1 MKKAVSHVWERMVA
15 FICVLTLTA
24 SYLPAMPVFAESNNG
39 YSTSIFVDKS
49 EADVGE
55 KITFNAHVDFNAE
68 ESSDEKEED
77 FSFVWYVNDENKA
90 DGDTYE
96 LKVDSLDGDSKEYEV
111 YFEAKG
117 KTSGN
122 TLKSDTK
129 TVTFYKLYTVSF
141 EGADVDS
148 VKKRSGE
155 KIKLPKPSKSGNRFT
170 GWKDSEQTYDEG
182 DEYTVKGDATLTAQ
196 WQETVTITFNPG
208 GASLDDDKK
217 SVTIDKGTSLSND
230 NLPKLTRRHYKF
242 DGWFTDK
249 SKTKEY
255 DGSSFN
261 ADAVLYAK
269 WTQIEYKVTLNANG
283 GELKDGVKNPFW
295 VQANTPILDLKKPKD
310 WYGHKFQGWFIND
323 TNTEYAGGDIT
334 KNTTL
339 NARWDLE
346 KYSVKFDA
354 NGGVVNGDTHCEI
367 NDIEYD
373 TSLGDRLPKAE
384 KHPDEVENGKK
395 TTFGF
400 DKWVSTDDS
409 SVLTG
414 ETPIKAN
421 MNVKADWK
429 KTYYYQ
435 ITYVTKEGDA
445 DGALKGEK
453 SEWAKADGTVE
464 KIPALEP
471 TNEEGADIQYVF
483 EGWYTDEARTDK
495 YTNQQITKPTTLYA
509 HYTKRYKVS
518 LITSDDDKDYVY
530 VAEGE
535 HLKDEDAKTAV
546 TKDGYTVVGF
556 FWNED
561 YTEEYKFDDSDK
573 EKITAPIQLFVSW
586 RANKYTVQY
595 FPKDRNDKG
604 STDVKGEMSPN
615 PQDRYYD
622 DIIKENKTLL
632 KNVYTRDGYTFACW
646 KDENGTEYPD
656 KYDGNLTS
664 EDGATLKLYAQW
676 TANKYT
682 VCFHAD
688 GSDNAETDKQEFE
701 FDEVKNLNK
710 VEFTRNGYEYY
721 VWTTDKDKAND
732 ALDGKA
738 ADFGN
743 SGYVAEEPVLN
754 LTAENGGTVDLYA
767 VWIDETAP
775 EITYVLSD
783 SNYSKKEKNE
793 NVDFSKDKV
802 TYTVTIK
809 ETSGGSGVDTA
820 NVYYAVG
827 ANLSSIKNEDW
838 VGPVTLSET
847 EVEDDNGKTISA
859 YEFDVTTKAKGSVF
873 VKAQDKAVKVIEST
887 KKVGSQDIDSV
898 SGVEK
903 SPNVQYREIHLIV
916 IENDA
921 PVVDVSVTGDTIDT
935 KKPEKNHTFT
945 YTVDDGDSEK
955 SSGIAKVTYTLT
967 KDGKTVDNY
976 SIDPFDNTK
985 NVPKKL
991 SEIDEINEKICKKEH
1006 SATIEG
1012 KAHGK
1017 FPELNGEYELTV
1029 TAMDFCGNEGSA
1041 TVKVLFDNT
1050 APHIALKM
1058 DKGIQNSYD
1067 EIWYYNASDDEI
1079 LTVTVGGN
1087 EDADTANL
1095 DKVTIAF
1102 NNKEYNDFVVP
1113 ADNKVTVTIPVKTI
1127 KEICGDGEIKI
1138 TVRASDTAGNETNI
1152 IDDPNTDIIVN
1163 PKTGERNLIAL
1174 DANGVNRLGDRSSA
1188 SFVLDSVAPEI
1199 VLNMTGGNQYDNMWY
1214 YNGNNCDDGSI
1225 TIGDDNDAAPLESY
1239 SITPA
1244 VGKAEWNKLTDSEDN
1259 NTTQSVTVPM
1269 SEISKLEDGKIV
1281 ISAQAKDRAGNETTV
1296 LTINGSHVEIEKK
1309 DGNQIKS
1316 VSFVLDKSTPKLTVS
1331 MDGGIFNNN
1340 DNEYYYR
1347 VDNCGLNLMI
1357 ENDTTNLHEYT
1368 VTVINKDT
1376 NKKISQ
1382 TLLPGTEYS
1391 KDSKHTKTIT
1401 EQESD
1406 LSERP
1411 VLGKPFSVTFSET
1424 DMQKLDDGHIV
1435 VTVVAYDYARNKS
1448 DSFESIR
1455 GLKTGENSK
1464 SASVILDMTNPVVT
1478 KINTDVVAKGLNVN
1492 GIANAEPY
1500 VEEGG
1505 YFYYYNDKKVET
1517 QFVIEDVNLNAWTV
1531 SYKRDGTLITEQ
1543 VISTKVVETGTTP
1556 LSETVLTNYFVT
1568 DDAKKQKASSE
1579 GRYTDISVE
1588 GQDKAGNPLVLAADY
1603 SYTGKTSN
1611 EVDPAE
1617 QTITGSGNNQK
1628 GIITLKNGKVIDRT
1642 APVAELTYDTK
1653 ATAYLYNGT
1662 NAANQDPETVA
1673 NNYSIATAYIN
1684 KAFKASVAI
1693 SDTYDQG
1700 SNAVGLDYNKLTVRQ
1715 YGKNPVNLTSDV
1727 SDDKYQKGGTVD
1739 YAFDIETDKEHA
1751 TDGAYFYKIFGTDRA
1766 GNAMTVKEAVS
1777 NSVKTERIK
1786 LEESYKTENC
1796 GSTYHAKLRFILD
1809 TVNPKFAF
1817 ALADPKGDETTD
1829 GNTAYYGS
1837 ETKSLSGTF
1846 SVVDSHI
1853 DTDRIGA
1860 GYGSFSASDVSKN
1873 KKPHYS
1879 DMSVGWDKINIE
1891 YDLSNGGKGST
1902 FKKVITKDREGIYRF
1917 GISGV
1922 DKAGNQVVQS
1932 TGEAKKTGYKST
1944 VQVEKGKNGKFW
1956 TWHKVLDKTAPT
1968 GDLKIGN
1975 GNSNYYHVHMDKEG
1989 NNSFENDT
1997 NYDPYRSEKKANVS
2011 ITSNDLSPIR
2021 ITYDIDSTISGQNQK
2036 HADKDYANNNKKST
2050 SVNGEQIFHV
2060 SDLLLMD
2067 RAGNKS
2073 GFYKKGKTEA
2083 NKIYLDKTPPTNH
2096 DIERPH
2102 AKITASRRVTA
2113 SSPDGQDLFNGSVE
2127 LTVYVVDPHN
2137 KVKSSGLKSVN
2148 CEVRFDGN
2156 LDDGLSKEV
2165 TQEFNSN
2172 RAPLYSEETLK
2183 DEYKKTITISKGGD
2197 HETNN
2202 IEIKVNAVDNAGNKA
2217 DEVIYKFGIDS
2228 VGPEIVVTYNN
2239 NSAQNGFYF
2248 KENRI
2253 ATVEVTERNVDDD
2266 KIKIDTQVGKPAFR
2280 NVHHSGNGN
2289 KDKWQKTLSYTTDG
2303 NYTLNISGTDALDN
2317 PAHVSYGNSVAPQ
2330 KFTIDKTAPGVNVTY
2345 DNNDVQNG
2353 KYYKATRTATISISD
2368 VNFAGQNDIRVES
2381 RGGGSAPATVSF
2393 SGNTATI
2400 HFSEDGIYV
2409 FNGTVTDQAGNVT
2422 TIPVQTEFVVDT
2434 KVPVLTFEHEHPFK
2448 VNKASQ
2454 ADLAA
2459 GKSDHPV
2466 DKQFFTKDGFAP
2478 VVTVTDTNI
2487 STADQDAVFNITGT
2501 KDGNTHTRTITVHP
2515 DDGTK
2520 FDMSMASTL
2529 FKVVEDVD
2537 DVYNVVAYAID
2548 LAGNKSEEITFT
2560 FSINRFG
2567 SNFVCATEETKKY
2580 IRDKYYHNA
2589 TEDLEIHEYNT
2600 NAIKKDSQT
2609 VEVMKDGNTA
2619 NVRKLVA
2626 GKDYDF
2632 EEDRAAGS
2640 KVGGRIYKYTIHK
2653 DVFEEEGDYSF
2664 TISSV
2669 DEAGHENTTARIHRD
2684 TDQTTGEKKLSV
2696 ASFPIDFVID
2706 KTPPTNQ
2713 MTGVKSDRKQAFND
2727 RSLVV
2732 DVNPEDAQT
2741 GVSKVVIRRWETD
2754 TLGFREPDGEPMAD
2768 ITYAYYDEENPMP
2781 SSYKDE
2787 KTGTEHSFAD
2797 LSEYTDDAT
2806 GKIDINYELTDNQN
2820 WQWVEVITTDL
2831 ADNDSVDIRAGS
2843 ADSPQIVENRKGFL
2857 VTTNTLTQVINN
2869 TAARVG
2875 AGAGVAALLILLILW
2890 KRKKD
2895 KDAEG
2900 AM

>member
-1 MKKAVSHVWERMVA
+1 MKKAVSHVWERLVA

-24 SYLPAMPVFAESNNG
+24 SYLPAMPVFAESKNG
-39 YSTSIFVDKS
+39 YSTSFFADES

-55 KITFNAHVDFNAE
+55 KITFKASVSFDKNESTDE
-68 ESSDEKEED
+68 EAED
-77 FSFVWYVNDENKA
+77 FSYDWYVNGDHKA

-96 LKVDSLDGDSKEYEV
+96 LKVDSVDGDSEKYEV

-148 VKKRSGE
+148 VKKRSGKKFE
-155 KIKLPKPSKSGNRFT
+155 LPKPSKSGNRFT
-170 GWKDSEQTYDEG
+170 GWKDSDKTYDAG

-196 WQETVTITFNPG
+196 WQETVTITFDPD

-217 SVTIDKGTSLSND
+217 SVTIDKGTSLSSD
-230 NLPKLTRRHYKF
+230 DLPKLKRRHYEF
-242 DGWFTDK
+242 GGWFTDK
-249 SKTKEY
+249 SKTKKY

-269 WTQIEYKVTLNANG
+269 WTQIEYKVTLDTNG
-283 GELKDGVKNPFW
+283 GKLKKGVENPLW
-295 VQANTPILDLKKPKD
+295 VQKDTAVENLNDLVERD
-310 WYGHKFQGWFIND
+310 GHKVEYWTIDD
-323 TNTEYAGGDIT
+323 TET
-334 KNTTL
+334 KYT
-339 NARWDLE
+339 DE
-346 KYSVKFDA
+346 KISKDTVLKANWKIESYQVTFDA
-354 NGGVVNGDTHCEI
+354 NGGKVNGKSSDEQTK
-367 NDIEYD
+367 EY
-373 TSLGDRLPKAE
+373 G
-384 KHPDEVENGKK
+384 
-395 TTFGF
+395 TTFGDQLPKPTREDKEEEGGARKTGYKF
-400 DKWVSTDDS
+400 SKWVSKSDS
-409 SVLTG
+409 SKEL
-414 ETPIKAN
+414 KADTEITDKWD
-421 MNVKADWK
+421 VKAEWEE
-429 KTYYYQ
+429 TEYYK

-445 DGALKGEK
+445 DGALEGEK
-453 SEWAKADGTVE
+453 SDWAKAEGAVE
-464 KIPALEP
+464 KIPAVEP

-483 EGWYTDEARTDK
+483 EGWYTDEARTDN
-495 YTNQQITKPTTLYA
+495 YTNQQIAKPTTLYA

-518 LITSDDDKDYVY
+518 LITSDDEKDYVY

-535 HLKDEDAKTAV
+535 HLEDGDAKKAL

-556 FWNED
+556 FRDNE
-561 YTEEYKFDDSDK
+561 YSPESEYKFDSSNES
-573 EKITAPIQLFVSW
+573 EKITESINLYVKW
-586 RANKYTVQY
+586 RANEYTVI
-595 FPKDRNDKG
+595 FDKNAG
-604 STDVKGEMSPN
+604 SVEGTMNNQKRV
-615 PQDRYYD
+615 YD
-622 DIIKENKTLL
+622 DGVNAKDPVTLQKNTYKRTGYSFTGWNTKANGSGTAFADETTENITA
-632 KNVYTRDGYTFACW
+632 T
-646 KDENGTEYPD
+646 D
-656 KYDGNLTS
+656 KAEVT
-664 EDGATLKLYAQW
+664 LYAQW

-688 GSDNAETDKQEFE
+688 GSDNAETDEQDFKY
-701 FDEVKNLNK
+701 DEVQKLKK
-710 VEFTRNGYEYY
+710 VNFIRDGYEYY

-732 ALDGKA
+732 ALAGKA
-738 ADFGN
+738 AEFGK

-783 SNYSKKEKNE
+783 SNYSKKE

-859 YEFDVTTKAKGSVF
+859 YEFDVNTKAKGSVF
-873 VKAQDKAVKVIEST
+873 VKAQDKAVKVIESK

-898 SGVEK
+898 SGVD
-903 SPNVQYREIHLIV
+903 PNPIVKYQEIHLIV
-916 IENDA
+916 IENDS
-921 PVVDVSVTGDTIDT
+921 PVVNVSVTGDTGDT

-955 SSGIAKVTYTLT
+955 SSGIAKVTYILKKG
-967 KDGKTVDNY
+967 KDPVGNYTVDL
-976 SIDPFDNTK
+976 FDNTGS
-985 NVPKKL
+985 VPKEL
-991 SEIDEINEKICKKEH
+991 SEIDEINKDICNKEL
-1006 SATIEG
+1006 SETIEG

-1017 FPELNGEYELTV
+1017 FPALNGEYELTV

-1041 TVKVLFDNT
+1041 TVEVLFDNS
-1050 APHIALKM
+1050 APHIAAKIVSEGLNIGS
-1058 DKGIQNSYD
+1058 DNV
-1067 EIWYYNASDDEI
+1067 WYYNKDTLKNLVVDF
-1079 LTVTVGGN
+1079 GGTG
-1087 EDADTANL
+1087 DVDTAPISECYVELNGNRFESKDL
-1095 DKVTIAF
+1095 D
-1102 NNKEYNDFVVP
+1102 NNKG
-1113 ADNKVTVTIPVKTI
+1113 KVSITISAEDI
-1127 KEICGDGEIKI
+1127 LNLGDGTI
-1138 TVRASDTAGNETNI
+1138 TAKAYIIDSAGNETDI
-1152 IDDPNTDIIVN
+1152 IDDNETA
-1163 PKTGERNLIAL
+1163 GEENKCEDNAKGL
-1174 DANGVNRLGDRSSA
+1174 NRASDRKSA
-1188 SFVLDSVAPEI
+1188 SFVVDTEAPEI
-1199 VLNMTGGNQYDNMWY
+1199 GLSMKGKNNNMYDGVWY
-1214 YNGNNCDDGSI
+1214 YNESNCNSGSVV
-1225 TIGDDNDAAPLESY
+1225 IGDDNDAAPLKKYKVTIVSEKDSGNFQEY
-1239 SITPA
+1239 ELKEADRIGKPTDTITMD
-1244 VGKAEWNKLTDSEDN
+1244 KISDLAEGTI
-1259 NTTQSVTVPM
+1259 TVTVTA
-1269 SEISKLEDGKIV
+1269 EDM
-1281 ISAQAKDRAGNETTV
+1281 AGNTGNTITIGDSDVNINETRT
-1296 LTINGSHVEIEKK
+1296 EA
-1309 DGNQIKS
+1309 
-1316 VSFVLDKSTPKLTVS
+1316 SFVLDKSAPALSVTMS
-1331 MDGGIFNNN
+1331 GGNKFN
-1340 DNEYYYR
+1340 DENEFYYNKH
-1347 VDNCGLNLMI
+1347 NCGLTLTIGTEGDTSKIYDYQILI
-1357 ENDTTNLHEYT
+1357 ENTDNNNKVIEKLIADKTTNNPAVSKIIKTIPSQGDVESKGSA
-1368 VTVINKDT
+1368 VTETREVTFSADDMQNLGDGHLKVTAVARDYALNPST
-1376 NKKISQ
+1376 SF
-1382 TLLPGTEYS
+1382 
-1391 KDSKHTKTIT
+1391 KTIT
-1401 EQESD
+1401 G
-1406 LSERP
+1406 LKN
-1411 VLGKPFSVTFSET
+1411 VN
-1424 DMQKLDDGHIV
+1424 
-1435 VTVVAYDYARNKS
+1435 NKS
-1448 DSFESIR
+1448 EEA
-1455 GLKTGENSK
+1455 TC
-1464 SASVILDMTNPVVT
+1464 VLDMTNPVVT
-1478 KINTDVVAKGLNVN
+1478 NINTDAAAKGLNVN
-1492 GIANAEPY
+1492 GTANAEPY
-1500 VEEGG
+1500 VEDGG
-1505 YFYYYNDKKVET
+1505 NFYYYNDEKVET

-1531 SYKRDGTLITEQ
+1531 SYNSDGTPITEQ
-1543 VISTKVVETGTTP
+1543 VISTKVVTEGTTP
-1556 LSETVLTNYFVT
+1556 LSETVLTHYFDT
-1568 DDAKKQKASSE
+1568 NKAKEQKASSE
-1579 GRYTDISVE
+1579 GRYTDISVQ
-1588 GQDKAGNPLVLAADY
+1588 GQDKAGNPLVLVADY
-1603 SYTGKTSN
+1603 NYTGKGSN

-1617 QTITGSGNNQK
+1617 QKIDNKSGDV
-1628 GIITLKNGKVIDRT
+1628 IITLKNGKVIDRT
-1642 APVAELTYDTK
+1642 APVAELTYNTK

-1684 KAFKASVAI
+1684 KAFEASVAI

-1700 SNAVGLDYNKLTVRQ
+1700 ANAVDLDFDKLTVRQ
-1715 YGKNPVNLTSDV
+1715 YGKNPVKLTSD
-1727 SDDKYQKGGTVD
+1727 DAYQKDGTVN
-1739 YAFDIETDKEHA
+1739 YAFDIATDKEHA

-1777 NSVKTERIK
+1777 DSVKTERIELEK
-1786 LEESYKTENC
+1786 LYETEKC
-1796 GSTYHAKLRFILD
+1796 ESTYHAKLRFILD
-1809 TVNPKFAF
+1809 TVNPTFAF
-1817 ALADPKGDETTD
+1817 ELADPKGDETTD

-1837 ETKSLSGTF
+1837 GTKSLSGTF

-1853 DTDRIGA
+1853 DVDRIGA

-1891 YDLSNGGKGST
+1891 YDLSNDGKGST

-1917 GISGV
+1917 GIAGV

-1932 TGEAKKTGYKST
+1932 TGEAEKTGYKST
-1944 VQVEKGKNGKFW
+1944 VQVEKDKNGKFW

-1968 GDLKIGN
+1968 GDLNIG
-1975 GNSNYYHVHMDKEG
+1975 NYYHVSMDSHG
-1989 NNSFENDT
+1989 NNTLDT
-1997 NYDPYRSEKKANVS
+1997 KSYNPYRSEKKADVS

-2021 ITYDIDSTISGQNQK
+2021 ITYNIDSTVSGQNQK

-2050 SVNGEQIFHV
+2050 SVSGEQIFHV

-2067 RAGNKS
+2067 RAGNKT
-2073 GFYKKGKTEA
+2073 GFYQEGKTEA
-2083 NKIYLDKTPPTNH
+2083 NKIYLDKTPPKNH
-2096 DIERPH
+2096 DVDRPQ
-2102 AKITASRRVTA
+2102 ATITASRKVTA
-2113 SSPDGQDLFNGSVE
+2113 SSPDGRDLFNRSIN
-2127 LTVYVVDPHN
+2127 LTVHVVDPYEN
-2137 KVKSSGLKSVN
+2137 VKSSGLKFAKY
-2148 CEVRFDGN
+2148 EVKADG
-2156 LDDGLSKEV
+2156 
-2165 TQEFNSN
+2165 
-2172 RAPLYSEETLK
+2172 
-2183 DEYKKTITISKGGD
+2183 KTVISKTHDGVTKKADLYKDVKLEHEFKETVNIPKGGSF
-2197 HETNN
+2197 ETND
-2202 IEIKVNAVDNAGNKA
+2202 IEIIVTAEDNAGNVA
-2217 DEVIYKFGIDS
+2217 ETVTYKFGIDT
-2228 VGPEIVVTYNN
+2228 VGPEIVVTYDN

-2253 ATVEVTERNVDDD
+2253 ATVEATERNLDDG
-2266 KIKIDTQVGKPAFR
+2266 KIKIETQVNKPAFR
-2280 NVHHSGNGN
+2280 NVRHSGNGN
-2289 KDKWQKTLSYTTDG
+2289 NDKWQKKLSYTSDG
-2303 NYTLNISGTDALDN
+2303 NYTLNISGTDALGN
-2317 PAHVSYGNSVAPQ
+2317 PAKVSYAKQVAPQ

-2345 DNNDVQNG
+2345 DNNDVLNE

-2381 RGGGSAPATVSF
+2381 RGGGSVPATVSF
-2393 SGNTATI
+2393 SGNSATI
-2400 HFSEDGIYV
+2400 HFPEDGIYV
-2409 FNGTVTDQAGNVT
+2409 FNGSVTDQAGNIT
-2422 TIPVQTEFVVDT
+2422 KLPVQTEFVIDT
-2434 KVPVLTFEHEHPFK
+2434 HVPVLTFENGNPFK
-2448 VNKASQ
+2448 VNKASA

-2466 DKQFFTKDGFAP
+2466 EPQFFTIDVFAP
-2478 VVTVTDTNI
+2478 MVTVTDTNI
-2487 STADQDAVFNITGT
+2487 STTEQDAVFNITGT
-2501 KDGNTHTRTITVHP
+2501 KEGNTYTRTIYVHG

-2529 FKVVEDVD
+2529 FRVAEEVD
-2537 DVYNVVAYAID
+2537 DVYKVLAYAID
-2548 LAGNKSEEITFT
+2548 LAGNKSEEISFT

-2589 TEDLEIHEYNT
+2589 TEDLDIHEYNT

-2640 KVGGRIYKYTIHK
+2640 KEGGRIYKYTIHK

-2713 MTGVKSDRKQAFND
+2713 MTGVKSSRKQTFND

-2754 TLGFREPDGEPMAD
+2754 TIGFREPNGEPMAD
-2768 ITYAYYDEENPMP
+2768 ITYAYYDQENPMP
-2781 SSYKDE
+2781 STYKDE

-2797 LSEYTDDAT
+2797 LSEYTDDTT

-2875 AGAGVAALLILLILW
+2875 TGAAAAALLILLILW

-2895 KDAEG
+2895 KNAEG